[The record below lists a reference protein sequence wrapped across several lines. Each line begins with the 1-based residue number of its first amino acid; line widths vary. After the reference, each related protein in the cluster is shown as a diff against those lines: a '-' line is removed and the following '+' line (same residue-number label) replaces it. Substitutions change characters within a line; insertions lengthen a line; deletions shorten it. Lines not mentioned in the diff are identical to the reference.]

1 MQYKKYTA
9 PTRKETPLDEN
20 LRKAFGE
27 LIDPGMYVVEM
38 TDRSMS
44 PFIAKG
50 SILVMEEEQAI
61 GEIVDVVCHYK
72 GESNRY
78 IRRCV
83 KGEKENH
90 WIFSPLNLNGNYPSF
105 TSNPYNIK
113 DTQII
118 GSLRFFLNFGSRRSK
133 NRQIKKLIEAGDI
146 RNLLKISEFNKN
158 TRVRKVEL

>member
-50 SILVMEEEQAI
+50 SILVMPKSR
-61 GEIVDVVCHYK
+61 EITLELFEYRLIFFGLFRCEIFIEPQK
-72 GESNRY
+72 G
-78 IRRCV
+78 V
-83 KGEKENH
+83 L
-90 WIFSPLNLNGNYPSF
+90 IFVY
-105 TSNPYNIK
+105 Y
-113 DTQII
+113 
-118 GSLRFFLNFGSRRSK
+118 R
-133 NRQIKKLIEAGDI
+133 
-146 RNLLKISEFNKN
+146 LLAVS
-158 TRVRKVEL
+158 

>member
-61 GEIVDVVCHYK
+61 SEIVDVVWHYE

-78 IRRCV
+78 IRKCV

-90 WIFSPLNLNGNYPSF
+90 WIFSPLNLNGDHQSF
-105 TSNPYNIK
+105 TSNPYNTK
-113 DTQII
+113 NTQII
-118 GSLRFFLNFGSRRSK
+118 GHLRIVLNFGLRRSK
-133 NRQIKKLIEAGDI
+133 NEQIEKLLEAGSL
-146 RNLLKISEFNKN
+146 RNLLEISEYNKW
-158 TRVRKVEL
+158 TRAVPIKL